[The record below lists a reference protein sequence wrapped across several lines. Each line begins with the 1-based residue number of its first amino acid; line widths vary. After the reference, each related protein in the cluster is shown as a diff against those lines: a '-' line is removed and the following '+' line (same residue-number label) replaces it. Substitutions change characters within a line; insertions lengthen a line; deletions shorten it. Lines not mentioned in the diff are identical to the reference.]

1 MALKEKP
8 VLKDKAQ
15 LPWTEEELRSFAKAQ
30 EEQVPQDPN
39 PRLMRAISRA
49 AQTFTT

>member
-8 VLKDKAQ
+8 ILKDKAQ
-15 LPWTEEELRSFAKAQ
+15 LNWTEEELRAFATAQ
-30 EEQVPQDPN
+30 EKQQPEGPN

-49 AQTFTT
+49 VRTFTT